1 MPLSPEEINQLQH
14 AAAQHQEQQRQ
25 AFHQHLANEERKLLE
40 KVPEWAQDLEKA
52 KKDISE
58 IKNFMVEEHG
68 YAPQDLAVIVDH
80 RAMLG
85 MKSYYEAHNR
95 EKESKRR
102 ALEERSKRER
112 AQKAEADKA
121 AEQQKLL
128 GETKKKLR
136 KNYGSTHAQAEALA
150 DAFGVN
156 E

>member
-1 MPLSPEEINQLQH
+1 
-14 AAAQHQEQQRQ
+14 
-25 AFHQHLANEERKLLE
+25 LE
-40 KVPEWAQDLEKA
+40 KVPEWKDDLEKA
-52 KKDISE
+52 RKDIAQ

-68 YAPQDLAVIVDH
+68 YAPQDLAIVADH
-80 RAMLG
+80 RAMVAMRELHRAHLRD
-85 MKSYYEAHNR
+85 SEAR
-95 EKESKRR
+95 RR
-102 ALEERSKRER
+102 AVEEHGKRER
-112 AQKAEADKA
+112 AKKAEADKA